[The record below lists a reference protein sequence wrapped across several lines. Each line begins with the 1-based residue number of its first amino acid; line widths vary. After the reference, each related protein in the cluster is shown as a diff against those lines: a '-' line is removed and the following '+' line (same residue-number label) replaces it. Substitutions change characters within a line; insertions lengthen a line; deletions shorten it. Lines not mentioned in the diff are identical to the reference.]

1 MDEMKPKQNEKSR
14 KVEGWNG
21 DSKKNRKKRKK
32 KGDPTNWNTRV
43 TMDENVG
50 NFGWEINYVWKTLLY
65 ALEC

>member
-1 MDEMKPKQNEKSR
+1 
-14 KVEGWNG
+14 
-21 DSKKNRKKRKK
+21 
-32 KGDPTNWNTRV
+32 V